1 MFNSC
6 DVCFPNPVVWSMSHY
21 LQQVMAFVAPKII
34 GGSAAPSPVGEL
46 GMVEMN
52 QALKLSDVT
61 FEQVT
66 NVNCE
71 LEVAEM

>member
-1 MFNSC
+1 
-6 DVCFPNPVVWSMSHY
+6 
-21 LQQVMAFVAPKII
+21 
-34 GGSAAPSPVGEL
+34 
-46 GMVEMN
+46 VEMN

-71 LEVAEM
+71 LEVAEMWCIPQPWM

>member
-1 MFNSC
+1 
-6 DVCFPNPVVWSMSHY
+6 MSRYH

>member
-1 MFNSC
+1 
-6 DVCFPNPVVWSMSHY
+6 MSHY